1 VDIRYVAKNMRLDLR
16 LIAEMIPEGVRMLD
30 IGCGD
35 GALLAHLAEAK
46 GADARGIEIDMQC
59 ATEAVAQGLA
69 VIQGDADNDLAFYPT
84 APSTTW
90 CCPARCRPSRSRA
103 RCCARCC
110 GSAATPSSASQFRPL
125 ADALAPARQ
134 WPHADTDT
142 WSRPWYETP
151 NIHPCTI
158 RDFFAL
164 AEMDGYVIERWL
176 AVDERGL
183 RAPWRRSVWLA
194 NLFGSRRCSSCAA
207 DRLAARWAL
216 RPNVPVVHREENHH
230 GTCGTRHR
238 WAARHRRRH
247 QRRPAGRR
255 PQGRG
260 LLCGQ

>member
-1 VDIRYVAKNMRLDLR
+1 VRPAVDIRYVAKNMRLDLR
-16 LIAEMIPEGVRMLD
+16 LIAEMIPEGVRLLD

-35 GALLAHLAEAK
+35 GVLLAHLAEAK

-69 VIQGDADNDLAFYPT
+69 VIQGDADNDLAFYPDG
-84 APSTTW
+84 AFDYVVL
-90 CCPARCRPSRSRA
+90 SRTLQAVEKPREVLRQMLRIGRHAIVSFPNFGHWQMRW
-103 RCCARCC
+103 RL
-110 GSAATPSSASQFRPL
+110 L
-125 ADALAPARQ
+125 ANGRMP
-134 WPHADTDT
+134 DTDT

-194 NLFGSRRCSSCAA
+194 NLFGEQ
-207 DRLAARWAL
+207 AL
-216 RPNVPVVHREENHH
+216 FQL
-230 GTCGTRHR
+230 
-238 WAARHRRRH
+238 RRR
-247 QRRPAGRR
+247 
-255 PQGRG
+255 
-260 LLCGQ
+260 